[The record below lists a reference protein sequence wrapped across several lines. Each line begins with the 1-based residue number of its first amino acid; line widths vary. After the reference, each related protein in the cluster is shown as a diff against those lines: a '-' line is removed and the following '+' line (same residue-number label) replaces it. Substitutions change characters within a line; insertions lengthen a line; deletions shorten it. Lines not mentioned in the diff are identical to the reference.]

1 MPKTIPQ
8 SFKAGALAAAK
19 AAPQSFKAGELAV
32 YPAHGV
38 GLIVGVESREVS
50 GQNKHFYMLRILDT
64 EATIMVPLDSAATVG
79 LRKIVK
85 KSMVP
90 KIYAILKDR
99 TDTILDNQTW
109 NRRYRDYTEKI
120 KSGCVMEIARV
131 LRDLYLLKFDKE
143 LSFGERRML
152 DTAKNLLVKE
162 ISIAKNIK
170 EEKIEEELVRIM
182 QG

>member
-1 MPKTIPQ
+1 MTTPVDQT
-8 SFKAGALAAAK
+8 FKSGD
-19 AAPQSFKAGELAV
+19 LAV

-38 GLIVGVESREVS
+38 GKIMGIESRDVS
-50 GQNKHFYMLRILDT
+50 GSGSMKSFYVLKVLDT
-64 EATIMVPLDSAATVG
+64 DATIMVPVDNAVTVG

-90 KIYAILKDR
+90 KIYEILRDR
-99 TDTILDNQTW
+99 KGTVLDNQTW
-109 NRRYRDYTEKI
+109 NRRYREYTDKI
-120 KSGCVMEIARV
+120 KSGCVMEVAAV

-162 ISIAKNIK
+162 LAIAKKLK
-170 EEKIEEELVRIM
+170 EEKVEAELYRIISNKN
-182 QG
+182 QDRS